1 MAHDKWARLG
11 LCNTLE
17 KTNINCDDEPRMKQL
32 FELDY
37 NIERI
42 LITIQAITGVRVTP
56 CDTLI
61 IFDEIQEIPRGLH
74 SLKCFCEK
82 APEYH
87 IMVAGSLL
95 GAKENK
101 KFVYGA
107 VRQGCRAKN
116 FELAIQWLMDA
127 GILHKVSRI
136 REPKM
141 PLKFY
146 EDIDAFK
153 LFLLDHWRQHLHRV

>member
-1 MAHDKWARLG
+1 
-11 LCNTLE
+11 
-17 KTNINCDDEPRMKQL
+17 MKQL

-37 NIERI
+37 NIEHI

-82 APEYH
+82 APEHH

-127 GILHKVSRI
+127 GIVHKVSRL